1 MPSKNDSRPLS
12 FSAPTHPDPFYF
24 RRRQEGRY
32 DFEYEIVLVS
42 VAAGTPLKIANLV
55 IEHVHQTEADL
66 VQAMDPAR
74 NASSKKAFRQDQV
87 TESPRD

>member
-1 MPSKNDSRPLS
+1 MPPIDL
-12 FSAPTHPDPFYF
+12 F
-24 RRRQEGRY
+24 
-32 DFEYEIVLVS
+32 DFECEIVLVS

-55 IEHVHQTEADL
+55 VVHVHQTEADL

-74 NASSKKAFRQDQV
+74 NASSKKAFRQDQA